1 MTTEQGT
8 SSNDPRYDV
17 PPFSPAIDPF
27 TQQTDCPMSQRT
39 HPLETVQL
47 ALEIL
52 RRIPRRRKV
61 TAAELHEQLKGVG
74 IDRDIRTIQRQL
86 EMLSEHFEIERDDR
100 NKPYGYRWLEYSR
113 GLSVPNLSLQESLLL
128 RLAEEHLKNILPS
141 RLMKSMDGFFS
152 QARHNLAVDGNSQ
165 LEKEWPAKVRVVS
178 TTQPL
183 LPPPLAEGV
192 FETVSEAL
200 FSNHWLTLDYKN
212 RGGRRAEIEVMPLGL
227 AQQGPR
233 LYLVCRYQGFDNERS
248 LALHRIHSASISPM
262 RFNRPKNFNLIKYD
276 NDGRFAFGNGEKIRL
291 QFTMTREA
299 GIEILESP
307 LARDQTIEDLSDT
320 HYRITATVVDSGL
333 LQRWLNSFGEDV
345 SDVQRSPVSASEQTE
360 NPTPTKSS

>member
-1 MTTEQGT
+1 
-8 SSNDPRYDV
+8 
-17 PPFSPAIDPF
+17 
-27 TQQTDCPMSQRT
+27 MSKRAHT
-39 HPLETVQL
+39 LETVQL
-47 ALEIL
+47 SLEIL

-61 TAAELHEQLKGVG
+61 TAAELHEQLKAVG

-152 QARHNLAVDGNSQ
+152 QARHNLAVGESPRF
-165 LEKEWPAKVRVVS
+165 EKEWPSKVRVVS

-200 FSNHWLTLDYKN
+200 FANRWLTLDYKN

-233 LYLVCRYQGFDNERS
+233 LYLVCRFKGFDNERS
-248 LALHRIHSASISPM
+248 LALHRIRSARMSLL
-262 RFNRPKNFNLIKYD
+262 RFVRPKGFDLIKYD

-291 QFTMTREA
+291 QFTMTRET
-299 GIEILESP
+299 GIEVVESP
-307 LARDQTIEDLSDT
+307 LAKDQIIEELGDT
-320 HYRITATVVDSGL
+320 HYLITATVVDSGL
-333 LQRWLNSFGEDV
+333 LQRWLNSFGDAI
-345 SDVQRSPVSASEQTE
+345 SNVQRSPLTDL
-360 NPTPTKSS
+360 

>member
-1 MTTEQGT
+1 MAKRSDT
-8 SSNDPRYDV
+8 
-17 PPFSPAIDPF
+17 
-27 TQQTDCPMSQRT
+27 
-39 HPLETVQL
+39 LETVKL
-47 ALEIL
+47 AVELL
-52 RRIPRRRKV
+52 RRIPRGRKV
-61 TAAELHEQLKGVG
+61 TASELHEQLQHAG
-74 IDRDIRTIQRQL
+74 IERELRTIQRQL

-248 LALHRIHSASISPM
+248 LALHRIRSASLSVM
-262 RFNRPKNFNLIKYD
+262 RFTRPRDFDLVKYD
-276 NDGRFAFGNGEKIRL
+276 NDGRFAFGDGEKIRL
-291 QFTMTREA
+291 EFTIRREP
-299 GIEILESP
+299 GVEILESP
-307 LARDQTIEDLSDT
+307 LSRDQTVEALDDN
-320 HYRITATVVDSGL
+320 HYRITATVTDSGL
-333 LQRWLNSFGEDV
+333 LKRWLNSFGEDLT
-345 SDVQRSPVSASEQTE
+345 DVVRSPL
-360 NPTPTKSS
+360 